1 MDRAVRGENV
11 YKFLVFILVLLG
23 ALIMIY
29 PLIWMIVSSFK
40 PELLIF
46 KDKSL
51 IIREFT
57 LENYTRGFEGVGGV
71 SFLEY
76 MLNSMKVVI
85 PVIIG
90 NLISCSM
97 VGYAVARLEFSFK
110 KAVIPVILITMM
122 LPVHATLVP
131 RYMMFRVFGW
141 LNTYLPLTVPSFFA
155 MQGFFCYLFIQFMRG
170 IPRDLDLAATVDG
183 CNPVGIYLRIIV
195 PLSLPAFATSAIFSF
210 IWTYDDFFSQL
221 IYINEPVKYTVTLAL
236 RQYTEALEM
245 SAFGVLFA
253 MSTVSLIPIFIFF
266 ISCQKYLIEGIVT
279 TGLKG

>member
-11 YKFLVFILVLLG
+11 YKVLVFILVLLG

-155 MQGFFCYLFIQFMRG
+155 M
-170 IPRDLDLAATVDG
+170 
-183 CNPVGIYLRIIV
+183 
-195 PLSLPAFATSAIFSF
+195 
-210 IWTYDDFFSQL
+210 
-221 IYINEPVKYTVTLAL
+221 
-236 RQYTEALEM
+236 
-245 SAFGVLFA
+245 
-253 MSTVSLIPIFIFF
+253 
-266 ISCQKYLIEGIVT
+266 
-279 TGLKG
+279 

>member
-11 YKFLVFILVLLG
+11 YKVLVFILVLLG

-110 KAVIPVILITMM
+110 KL
-122 LPVHATLVP
+122 
-131 RYMMFRVFGW
+131 
-141 LNTYLPLTVPSFFA
+141 
-155 MQGFFCYLFIQFMRG
+155 
-170 IPRDLDLAATVDG
+170 
-183 CNPVGIYLRIIV
+183 
-195 PLSLPAFATSAIFSF
+195 
-210 IWTYDDFFSQL
+210 
-221 IYINEPVKYTVTLAL
+221 
-236 RQYTEALEM
+236 
-245 SAFGVLFA
+245 
-253 MSTVSLIPIFIFF
+253 
-266 ISCQKYLIEGIVT
+266 
-279 TGLKG
+279 